1 MRHLLFFTAITFL
14 SILSAINLVS
24 CNSEPEAIV
33 QQENKNIPLLS
44 KIHIPLS
51 SISLEKSNNGNG
63 NINGTYN
70 ISGVTESNCFYFDI
84 IEPFTLNGFNIQFED
99 PSIKN
104 IPTSNNNSIEEFT
117 TNINSKASYE
127 TINTKT
133 ELPKKIEAIFTA
145 EIKTNSTLFFTIRNW
160 QNNMTGIEEINLKNI
175 LIKFPKFI
183 ILKDGTNILKPNNIT
198 LNSSNSFHTYINFQ
212 IQSITINEE
221 EISEYIIEE
230 NGKKYISFK
239 GSVMFN
245 ADALVKYNPS
255 KIKHTNIDI
264 DFSQSISTPTVNK
277 INGIISQD
285 IKINNTIKTNDIP
298 IFAKKIDSSLTSDDV
313 MFEFSFNNT
322 SGLALNTSITLTPW
336 DTISN
341 KAIGS
346 PVSIELSNNKSI
358 HPLRI
363 TNYVISNKPQTF
375 KGSDT
380 INIVNE
386 NISNF
391 QNMKPNAYQISS
403 NGFSINS
410 KYSNFFTLGERS
422 ILLSNYKVNES
433 ILFTQVNFN
442 HTALIGDINRALS
455 QHTKE
460 CDKIKF
466 TFLTYN
472 TLPMDIETSIVLLDA
487 NENPLND
494 LAIIGLDN
502 NKFIIKPHQP
512 TQQKHSTISFIVEC
526 TNNSNQLKLLDK
538 IAFTF
543 KARNNDNQKISLSPH
558 QYILIHN
565 GIASI
570 E

>member
-198 LNSSNSFHTYINFQ
+198 LNSSNSFLTYINF
-212 IQSITINEE
+212 
-221 EISEYIIEE
+221 
-230 NGKKYISFK
+230 
-239 GSVMFN
+239 
-245 ADALVKYNPS
+245 
-255 KIKHTNIDI
+255 
-264 DFSQSISTPTVNK
+264 
-277 INGIISQD
+277 
-285 IKINNTIKTNDIP
+285 
-298 IFAKKIDSSLTSDDV
+298 
-313 MFEFSFNNT
+313 
-322 SGLALNTSITLTPW
+322 
-336 DTISN
+336 
-341 KAIGS
+341 
-346 PVSIELSNNKSI
+346 
-358 HPLRI
+358 
-363 TNYVISNKPQTF
+363 
-375 KGSDT
+375 
-380 INIVNE
+380 
-386 NISNF
+386 
-391 QNMKPNAYQISS
+391 
-403 NGFSINS
+403 
-410 KYSNFFTLGERS
+410 
-422 ILLSNYKVNES
+422 
-433 ILFTQVNFN
+433 
-442 HTALIGDINRALS
+442 
-455 QHTKE
+455 
-460 CDKIKF
+460 
-466 TFLTYN
+466 
-472 TLPMDIETSIVLLDA
+472 
-487 NENPLND
+487 
-494 LAIIGLDN
+494 
-502 NKFIIKPHQP
+502 
-512 TQQKHSTISFIVEC
+512 
-526 TNNSNQLKLLDK
+526 
-538 IAFTF
+538 
-543 KARNNDNQKISLSPH
+543 
-558 QYILIHN
+558 
-565 GIASI
+565 
-570 E
+570 